1 MSRQSRKK
9 IRSTKSTNK
18 DIEQGELKIIGGQWR
33 SRKILFPVVQ
43 GLRPS
48 PSRIRETLFSWLK
61 PVLPGSDCL
70 DLFAGSGALG
80 FEALS
85 RGAKAVTMV
94 EKNQLVVKQL
104 LTNKE
109 LLNAEGLKVMKMDAR
124 SLSAVGGCF
133 DIIFCDPPFNQGL
146 VQPLIEDL
154 HQSKLLK
161 SGARLY
167 IETEK
172 NLTALSL
179 PNEWT
184 QLKEKVAGDVRYRLI
199 DVGER

>member
-9 IRSTKSTNK
+9 
-18 DIEQGELKIIGGQWR
+18 DIGQGELKIIGGLWR
-33 SRKILFPVVQ
+33 SRKIMFPAVQ

-48 PSRIRETLFSWLK
+48 PSRIRETLFSWLT
-61 PVLPGSDCL
+61 PILPASNCL

-85 RGAKAVTMV
+85 RGANSVTMV
-94 EKNQLVVKQL
+94 EQNQLVVKQL
-104 LTNKE
+104 LTNKQ
-109 LLNAEGLKVMKMDAR
+109 LLNAENLSVLKMDAR
-124 SLSAVGGCF
+124 SLSAVDGCF
-133 DIIFCDPPFNQGL
+133 DIVFCDPPFNQGF

-161 SGARLY
+161 SSARLY
-167 IETEK
+167 LETEK
-172 NLTALSL
+172 NLTTLSF
-179 PNEWT
+179 PDEWT
-184 QLKEKVAGDVRYRLI
+184 LLKEKVAGDVRYRLI

>member
-1 MSRQSRKK
+1 
-9 IRSTKSTNK
+9 
-18 DIEQGELKIIGGQWR
+18 
-33 SRKILFPVVQ
+33 
-43 GLRPS
+43 
-48 PSRIRETLFSWLK
+48 
-61 PVLPGSDCL
+61 
-70 DLFAGSGALG
+70 
-80 FEALS
+80 
-85 RGAKAVTMV
+85 
-94 EKNQLVVKQL
+94 
-104 LTNKE
+104 
-109 LLNAEGLKVMKMDAR
+109 MKMDAL

-133 DIIFCDPPFNQGL
+133 DFIFCDPPFNQGL

>member
-9 IRSTKSTNK
+9 YHSPKGSNR
-18 DIEQGELKIIGGQWR
+18 DIEQGELKIIGGLWR
-33 SRKILFPVVQ
+33 SRKIMFPVVQ

-48 PSRIRETLFSWLK
+48 PSRIRETLFSWLA
-61 PVLPGSDCL
+61 PILPASNCL

-85 RGAKAVTMV
+85 RGAKTVTMV
-94 EKNQLVVKQL
+94 EQNQLVVKQL

-109 LLNAEGLKVMKMDAR
+109 LLNAYGLDILKMDAS
-124 SLSAVGGCF
+124 SLSAVNGCF
-133 DIIFCDPPFNQGL
+133 DIVFCDPPFNQGF

-161 SGARLY
+161 PSARLY
-167 IETEK
+167 LETEK
-172 NLTALSL
+172 NLTTLSL
-179 PNEWT
+179 PDEWT
-184 QLKEKVAGDVRYRLI
+184 LIKEKVAGDVRYRLI